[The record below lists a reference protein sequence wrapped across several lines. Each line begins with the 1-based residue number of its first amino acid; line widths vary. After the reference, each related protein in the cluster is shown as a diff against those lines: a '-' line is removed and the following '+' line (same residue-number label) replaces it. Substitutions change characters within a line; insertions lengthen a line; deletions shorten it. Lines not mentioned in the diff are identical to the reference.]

1 MTVQGAAG
9 LYGFLASIGMSD
21 RDATLRRVVD
31 CVMDLQS
38 GCACHKRADK
48 VQKQKNCERLY
59 GEAVRFIIPSLS
71 DEILKKTTDREVVFL
86 SHDGVV
92 LRTISR

>member
-9 LYGFLASIGMSD
+9 LYGLLSSIGMCDS
-21 RDATLRRVVD
+21 DATLRRVVN
-31 CVMDLQS
+31 CVIDLQS

-48 VQKQKNCERLY
+48 VQKQKNCSRLY
-59 GEAVRFIIPSLS
+59 DEAVRFIIPNLGN
-71 DEILKKTTDREVVFL
+71 EILKKTTDREVVFL
-86 SHDGVV
+86 DDNGSI